1 MINSPPSNAGD
12 VGSSPDQGSG
22 IPHAMGQLS
31 MCTSTKMRCSQINTH
46 KKIKNG
52 INRDSSIDLYTLPC
66 VK

>member
-52 INRDSSIDLYTLPC
+52 IN
-66 VK
+66 